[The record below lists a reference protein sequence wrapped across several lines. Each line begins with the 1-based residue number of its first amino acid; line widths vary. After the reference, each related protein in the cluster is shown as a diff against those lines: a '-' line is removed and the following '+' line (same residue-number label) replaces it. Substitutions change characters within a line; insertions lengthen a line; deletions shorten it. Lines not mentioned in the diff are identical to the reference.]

1 MSRPLRLDFPGALH
15 HVIARGNE
23 GKNIFRDVKDKEK
36 FLEIFSELIDRYGF
50 VMHAYCLM
58 DNHIHSLVE
67 TGNIPLSRLM
77 QEVLTKYVQEFNRR
91 WERRGHLLQGRHSA
105 ILVDR
110 KMYLLTVV
118 RYIHLNPVNAGI
130 VTIPEAYRWSSYRE
144 YVGIPEFISSNLVLS
159 YFSSIEDFKR
169 FTLDGLKEGLPE
181 SHKVQGFPVYGTKIF
196 IKKTL
201 KKMKKERRK
210 KRKGKIE
217 MDVVDKFIREYYGSG
232 INEIEKYGRNE
243 VKKAVCI
250 ILRER
255 VHLTWK
261 QIGNILGISSSGA
274 NRIYT
279 REGKNRNIFIRNFS
293 KWWQRDEKN

>member
-1 MSRPLRLDFPGALH
+1 
-15 HVIARGNE
+15 
-23 GKNIFRDVKDKEK
+23 
-36 FLEIFSELIDRYGF
+36 
-50 VMHAYCLM
+50 
-58 DNHIHSLVE
+58 
-67 TGNIPLSRLM
+67 
-77 QEVLTKYVQEFNRR
+77 
-91 WERRGHLLQGRHSA
+91 
-105 ILVDR
+105 
-110 KMYLLTVV
+110 
-118 RYIHLNPVNAGI
+118 
-130 VTIPEAYRWSSYRE
+130 
-144 YVGIPEFISSNLVLS
+144 
-159 YFSSIEDFKR
+159 
-169 FTLDGLKEGLPE
+169 LDGLKEGLPE